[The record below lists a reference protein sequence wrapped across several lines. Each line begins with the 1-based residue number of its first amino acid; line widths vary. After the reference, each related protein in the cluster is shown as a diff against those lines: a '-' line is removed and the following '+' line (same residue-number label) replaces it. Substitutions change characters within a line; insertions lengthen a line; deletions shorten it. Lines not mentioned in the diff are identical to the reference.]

1 MNLRCIAIDD
11 EPLALQQM
19 RSYIEKT
26 SFLNGLAFCSNAQDA
41 LEEIHTNSVD
51 LLFVDINMPELTGM
65 DLVKTLSP
73 EKMVV
78 FTTAY
83 SEYALEGFQVN
94 AVDYLL
100 KPISYPDFL
109 KSANKAKALFDL
121 KLQQETLTEEDGIF
135 VRADYR
141 SIRIRFDNICYIEGM
156 REYVRI
162 HLTEGNPV
170 MTLLSM
176 KALEEKLPSHQFMRV
191 HRSFIVNLNKVNIVE
206 QNHIVFN
213 ARTSIPIGGLYK
225 DTFQQYIDK
234 HTFLQ
239 DNKRE
244 SSEEQ

>member
-26 SFLNGLAFCSNAQDA
+26 LFLNGVAFCSNAQDA
-41 LEEIHTNSVD
+41 LEEIHANPVD
-51 LLFVDINMPELTGM
+51 LLFVDINMPEITGM
-65 DLVKTLSP
+65 DLVKTLSS
-73 EKMVV
+73 EKMII

-121 KLQQETLTEEDGIF
+121 KLQQELLPEGDGIF
-135 VRADYR
+135 VKSEYR

-162 HLTEGNPV
+162 HLTEGSPV

-176 KALEEKLPSHQFMRV
+176 KVLEEKLPSHQFMRV
-191 HRSFIVNLNKVNIVE
+191 HRSFIVNLNKVNIIE
-206 QNHIVFN
+206 QNRIIFN
-213 ARTSIPIGGLYK
+213 ERTYIPIGGLYREA
-225 DTFQQYIDK
+225 FQQYIDK
-234 HTFLQ
+234 CTFL
-239 DNKRE
+239 
-244 SSEEQ
+244 STLP